1 MKLMI
6 LYNSNIEKFII
17 KKLKILGNSYLYL
30 LNY

>member
-6 LYNSNIEKFII
+6 LYNTDIEMFII
-17 KKLKILGNSYLYL
+17 KNLRILGNSYLYL

>member
-6 LYNSNIEKFII
+6 LYNTDIEMFII
-17 KKLKILGNSYLYL
+17 KKLRILGNSYLYL